1 LDWLPSVPAAEVICI
16 MLLTALAQVFL
27 SWMQVHKSFED
38 NFWAT
43 KMNLKVHEQ
52 R

>member
-1 LDWLPSVPAAEVICI
+1 
-16 MLLTALAQVFL
+16 MLNSSGTAMFL